1 MVARIGRMDWG
12 AGAWRT
18 LRMKYRSSES
28 VITPLTDRWQGPD
41 RIAPP
46 QRGRHL
52 SQKSP
57 LRKSR
62 IQEFNVE
69 STAINSG
76 HFYRNGPLRGLS
88 AAWRHGRQALLCAL
102 SAGEPCRQFVGSFS
116 RTDRAFLS
124 YNKTSLESL
133 LEWLRS
139 LNGSAGL
146 RVWKDCRGQR
156 RRRGMTFGTQK
167 LRAGAGNASE

>member
-1 MVARIGRMDWG
+1 MRASSGPSIPSAAAGGAPGTARTHPLVPRD
-12 AGAWRT
+12 RQS
-18 LRMKYRSSES
+18 KES
-28 VITPLTDRWQGPD
+28 RAT
-41 RIAPP
+41 
-46 QRGRHL
+46 
-52 SQKSP
+52 SK
-57 LRKSR
+57 
-62 IQEFNVE
+62 
-69 STAINSG
+69 
-76 HFYRNGPLRGLS
+76 HFYLNGHLRGLS

>member
-1 MVARIGRMDWG
+1 MPASAVGSAHGVV
-12 AGAWRT
+12 RT
-18 LRMKYRSSES
+18 HRVVPRDRQSKES
-28 VITPLTDRWQGPD
+28 R
-41 RIAPP
+41 
-46 QRGRHL
+46 
-52 SQKSP
+52 
-57 LRKSR
+57 
-62 IQEFNVE
+62 
-69 STAINSG
+69 AISG
-76 HFYRNGPLRGLS
+76 HFYRNGHLRGLS

-146 RVWKDCRGQR
+146 RVWKDERELC

-167 LRAGAGNASE
+167 LRAGGGKTS